1 MKEKDKELRGELTLE
16 KINKTQEINEK
27 LEYIGLNL
35 EEIPETLKLVE
46 YLQFRPNAGFDEKNT
61 DNIDLYHLLDDI
73 NPVEM
78 KMLSEQV
85 DIILRALELYAYNLE
100 YMLDGEKSSDDERKK
115 KIAML
120 KYTYEQVLSDQA
132 EQVNTKRNNTNNLT
146 AYGQKMINDSNIINM
161 IPKNKDIRAV

>member
-1 MKEKDKELRGELTLE
+1 MQWNFVPCKKGTV
-16 KINKTQEINEK
+16 INMNNSEANF
-27 LEYIGLNL
+27 N
-35 EEIPETLKLVE
+35 
-46 YLQFRPNAGFDEKNT
+46 
-61 DNIDLYHLLDDI
+61 LDDI

-100 YMLDGEKSSDDERKK
+100 YMLDGEKSSDDERQK

-132 EQVNTKRNNTNNLT
+132 EQVNTKSNNLT

>member
-1 MKEKDKELRGELTLE
+1 MKISEAKFDVKDIETVN
-16 KINKTQEINEK
+16 ISI
-27 LEYIGLNL
+27 LN
-35 EEIPETLKLVE
+35 
-46 YLQFRPNAGFDEKNT
+46 G
-61 DNIDLYHLLDDI
+61 
-73 NPVEM
+73 
-78 KMLSEQV
+78 QV
-85 DIILRALELYAYNLE
+85 NLILRALELYAYNLE
-100 YMLDGEKSSDDERKK
+100 YMLDGEKSSDDERQK

>member
-1 MKEKDKELRGELTLE
+1 MQWNFVPCKKGTV
-16 KINKTQEINEK
+16 INMNNSEANF
-27 LEYIGLNL
+27 N
-35 EEIPETLKLVE
+35 
-46 YLQFRPNAGFDEKNT
+46 
-61 DNIDLYHLLDDI
+61 LDDI

-100 YMLDGEKSSDDERKK
+100 YMLDGEKSSDDERQK

-161 IPKNKDIRAV
+161 IPKNKNIRAV

>member
-1 MKEKDKELRGELTLE
+1 MQWNFVHCKKGTV
-16 KINKTQEINEK
+16 INMNNSEANF
-27 LEYIGLNL
+27 N
-35 EEIPETLKLVE
+35 
-46 YLQFRPNAGFDEKNT
+46 
-61 DNIDLYHLLDDI
+61 LDDI

-100 YMLDGEKSSDDERKK
+100 YMLDGEKSSDDERQK

-161 IPKNKDIRAV
+161 IPKNKDIRDV

>member
-1 MKEKDKELRGELTLE
+1 MQWNFVLCKKGTV
-16 KINKTQEINEK
+16 INMNNSEAKFN
-27 LEYIGLNL
+27 
-35 EEIPETLKLVE
+35 
-46 YLQFRPNAGFDEKNT
+46 
-61 DNIDLYHLLDDI
+61 LDDI

-85 DIILRALELYAYNLE
+85 GIILRALELYAYNLE
-100 YMLDGEKSSDDERKK
+100 YMLDGEKSSDDERQK

-146 AYGQKMINDSNIINM
+146 AYGQKMIKEGM
-161 IPKNKDIRAV
+161 KNNGLCVQLNAG

>member
-1 MKEKDKELRGELTLE
+1 MQWNFVPCKKETV
-16 KINKTQEINEK
+16 INMNNSEANF
-27 LEYIGLNL
+27 N
-35 EEIPETLKLVE
+35 
-46 YLQFRPNAGFDEKNT
+46 
-61 DNIDLYHLLDDI
+61 LDDI

-100 YMLDGEKSSDDERKK
+100 YMLDGEKSSDDERQK

>member
-1 MKEKDKELRGELTLE
+1 MSIDIFKKTKKLTFYG
-16 KINKTQEINEK
+16 KKQK

-46 YLQFRPNAGFDEKNT
+46 DLQFRPNAGFDEKNT

-100 YMLDGEKSSDDERKK
+100 YMLDGEKSSDDEKQK

>member
-1 MKEKDKELRGELTLE
+1 MRGELTLE

>member
-1 MKEKDKELRGELTLE
+1 M
-16 KINKTQEINEK
+16 NNS
-27 LEYIGLNL
+27 
-35 EEIPETLKLVE
+35 ETN
-46 YLQFRPNAGFDEKNT
+46 FN
-61 DNIDLYHLLDDI
+61 LDDI

-100 YMLDGEKSSDDERKK
+100 YMLDGEKSSDDERQK

-161 IPKNKDIRAV
+161 IPKKQRYKSCIKNFKILVKKGSRESFLSAFYNLDISLLFII

>member
-1 MKEKDKELRGELTLE
+1 MQWNFVLCKKGTV
-16 KINKTQEINEK
+16 INMNNSEAKFN
-27 LEYIGLNL
+27 
-35 EEIPETLKLVE
+35 
-46 YLQFRPNAGFDEKNT
+46 
-61 DNIDLYHLLDDI
+61 LDDI

-85 DIILRALELYAYNLE
+85 GIILRALELYAYNLE
-100 YMLDGEKSSDDERKK
+100 YMLDGEKSSDDERQK

-146 AYGQKMINDSNIINM
+146 AYGQKMINITFIKLKFNHKRRII
-161 IPKNKDIRAV
+161 IIFKIKSLRKLI

>member
-1 MKEKDKELRGELTLE
+1 MQWNFVPCKKGTV
-16 KINKTQEINEK
+16 INMNNSEANF
-27 LEYIGLNL
+27 N
-35 EEIPETLKLVE
+35 
-46 YLQFRPNAGFDEKNT
+46 
-61 DNIDLYHLLDDI
+61 LDDI

-100 YMLDGEKSSDDERKK
+100 YMLDGEKSSDDERQK
-115 KIAML
+115 KIAMV

>member
-1 MKEKDKELRGELTLE
+1 MQWNFVLCKKGTV
-16 KINKTQEINEK
+16 INMNNSEAKFN
-27 LEYIGLNL
+27 
-35 EEIPETLKLVE
+35 
-46 YLQFRPNAGFDEKNT
+46 
-61 DNIDLYHLLDDI
+61 LDDI

-85 DIILRALELYAYNLE
+85 GIILRALELYAYNLE
-100 YMLDGEKSSDDERKK
+100 YMLDGEKSSDDERQK

-161 IPKNKDIRAV
+161 IQKNKDIRAV

>member
-1 MKEKDKELRGELTLE
+1 MQWNFVHCKKGTV
-16 KINKTQEINEK
+16 INMNNSEANF
-27 LEYIGLNL
+27 N
-35 EEIPETLKLVE
+35 
-46 YLQFRPNAGFDEKNT
+46 
-61 DNIDLYHLLDDI
+61 LDDI

-100 YMLDGEKSSDDERKK
+100 YMLDGEKSSDDERQK